1 MVPPPIPQFT
11 HLPANLA
18 QQFVALPPL
27 NPVRQR
33 GRGRG
38 RGTPIV
44 PDPAPAFALAP
55 AFELAPAPAPAPAP
69 ATTHYQHLPAN
80 LAQQL
85 AALPALP
92 QIPQRGRVTRNIP
105 APAPALAPAPF
116 EEIMAQYAALPP
128 VCFFIIIFLTC

>member
-55 AFELAPAPAPAPAP
+55 AFELAPALAPAPAP

-92 QIPQRGRVTRNIP
+92 QRGRIRRNTP
-105 APAPALAPAPF
+105 AAAPAPF

-128 VCFFIIIFLTC
+128 VCLFL

>member
-18 QQFVALPPL
+18 QQFAALPPL

-38 RGTPIV
+38 ATII
-44 PDPAPAFALAP
+44 PAPAPVLPLAP
-55 AFELAPAPAPAPAP
+55 AFELAPAPAPGPS
-69 ATTHYQHLPAN
+69 TTRYQHLPAN

-85 AALPALP
+85 ADLPALP
-92 QIPQRGRVTRNIP
+92 QRGRIRRNTP
-105 APAPALAPAPF
+105 APAPVPF

-128 VCFFIIIFLTC
+128 VCLFL